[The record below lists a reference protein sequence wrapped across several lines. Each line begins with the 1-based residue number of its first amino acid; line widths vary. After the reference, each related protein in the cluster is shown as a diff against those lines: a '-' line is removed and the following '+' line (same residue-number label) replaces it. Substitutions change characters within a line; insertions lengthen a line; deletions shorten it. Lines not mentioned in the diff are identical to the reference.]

1 MSIPP
6 INVGINNSDSI
17 CWLSSLLQMLIHLPE
32 FKNLIEQANDRL
44 NDFVDGPIIQTDN
57 FKKMKLIINT
67 LCKIITE
74 LTGSKTVYDISKT
87 DYDIIMSNLL
97 PDQIKGAFQDFDEP
111 FQIFFSRIDNLLV
124 ILRKTQT

>member
-74 LTGSKTVYDISKT
+74 LTGSKTVYDISKFG
-87 DYDIIMSNLL
+87 Y
-97 PDQIKGAFQDFDEP
+97 
-111 FQIFFSRIDNLLV
+111 V
-124 ILRKTQT
+124 